1 MTSIFLGH
9 GILVMMIFPQIY
21 IGKAGPPKKKNR
33 PNEVFVKIFLPQTFG
48 GENIDHLWD
57 QIME

>member
-1 MTSIFLGH
+1 VYLPTFTGEK
-9 GILVMMIFPQIY
+9 Q
-21 IGKAGPPKKKNR
+21 ARPKKKKR
-33 PNEVFVKIFLPQTFG
+33 PNELFFKNFLPQTFG